1 MKEVCTSR
9 KCARKMHSPKDK
21 AALRALLPRR
31 QDGATP
37 SGAPSTQR
45 RWHVA
50 SDAVHGSLW
59 PSGTHCRE
67 YPCTTSGLVTRRPQS
82 VPSWFALAEA
92 AAPRPHRVP
101 APGGPAAPP
110 SPHPRGFPSLRHRCP
125 LTEKCFF
132 LCISLG
138 SFPIKTRTSG
148 FPRESGSSGNT
159 RARVQQGGQ
168 RQGPRGRWT
177 LRRRGIPITQPLA
190 CPTPTLTWSCKP
202 RTSPA
207 PAWTPG
213 FLSSRPHPLISVHP
227 AGPTAG
233 RCSEFAQW
241 GTRDGGGYTVTPPES
256 PVHIP
261 PPAARPL

>member
-9 KCARKMHSPKDK
+9 NCARKMHSPKDK

-50 SDAVHGSLW
+50 SDAIHGSLW

-92 AAPRPHRVP
+92 AARRPPHRVP

-159 RARVQQGGQ
+159 RARIQQGGQ

-190 CPTPTLTWSCKP
+190 CPTPPSPGPANLTHPRPRPGPQASCHRDP
-202 RTSPA
+202 I
-207 PAWTPG
+207 
-213 FLSSRPHPLISVHP
+213 LSSPS
-227 AGPTAG
+227 
-233 RCSEFAQW
+233 
-241 GTRDGGGYTVTPPES
+241 TPPG
-256 PVHIP
+256 P
-261 PPAARPL
+261 PPGGAPSLPSGARGTGRGTQ